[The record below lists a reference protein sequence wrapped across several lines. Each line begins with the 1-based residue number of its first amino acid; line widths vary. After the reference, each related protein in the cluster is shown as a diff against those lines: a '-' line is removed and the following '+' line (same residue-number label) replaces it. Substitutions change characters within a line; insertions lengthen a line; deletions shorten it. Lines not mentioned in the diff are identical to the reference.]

1 MREVGWAGRRGRE
14 MAEANRG
21 KERFNKEMGRRKM
34 KKGENTR
41 ELRNREEER
50 VRDTTRNGSKEIVV
64 VKRDRKEKGL
74 KKEG

>member
-1 MREVGWAGRRGRE
+1 MREAGWVERRGRE

-41 ELRNREEER
+41 GIRNREEER
-50 VRDTTRNGSKEIVV
+50 VRDTTRNGSKEIVE